1 MEIRAAYI
9 SEKGGREVNEDFV
22 QISKL
27 TDGVTVAL
35 ADGLGGHGLGDEA
48 SRTAV
53 QVADAEIKA
62 SGSLER
68 AFEKAQEAVLDKQNR
83 CRTKTKMKTTL
94 CLLRIRDGRAEAGHV
109 GDSRIYYFKNG
120 KILKRTLDH
129 SLPQML
135 VNAGEIKENEIRF
148 HEDRNRVTRVIGTE
162 WEEPQYEIEKEFIAK
177 EKGLF
182 GIKNRYAFLL
192 CSDGWWELIN
202 EADMETALSSADSP
216 EEWLLRMKERIC
228 ENGKGKEMDN
238 YTAAAVFVKND

>member
-109 GDSRIYYFKNG
+109 GDSRIYYFKNR
-120 KILKRTLDH
+120 KIK
-129 SLPQML
+129 S
-135 VNAGEIKENEIRF
+135 I
-148 HEDRNRVTRVIGTE
+148 
-162 WEEPQYEIEKEFIAK
+162 Y
-177 EKGLF
+177 
-182 GIKNRYAFLL
+182 
-192 CSDGWWELIN
+192 
-202 EADMETALSSADSP
+202 
-216 EEWLLRMKERIC
+216 
-228 ENGKGKEMDN
+228 
-238 YTAAAVFVKND
+238 